1 MTARHLQPY
10 ESILDL
16 IGWTPLVRLK
26 AVTDGIRTPV
36 YVKCEFMNP
45 GGSVKD
51 RIGLAMIEQAEENGT
66 LKPGGTVVEATG
78 GNTGLALAMAASLK
92 GYRCICTMPDKM
104 SSEKVKLLRAFGA
117 EVVITPTAVAP
128 DHPDHYLQRAR
139 AITAET
145 PGAVMADQFYNP
157 ANPDAHYR
165 TTGREIWEQ
174 TEGRVTH
181 FVASAG
187 TGGTITGVGRYLK
200 EKNPKVRIV
209 GIDPEGS
216 MIAPYFNTGEK
227 IEGHPYKVEGIG
239 NDKIP
244 GSLDLGVVDEYRT
257 MGDGPSF
264 RMARRLTREEGMFA
278 GGSAG
283 LLVQGAID
291 VARELDD
298 PDAYVVSMVCDWG
311 ERYLSKVYDDD
322 WMRENGF
329 LRRPVRPNVGA
340 VLRAKDGGAGRVI
353 TVEPNTPIRLA
364 LSAINAH
371 DIGQLPVMRNGDC
384 VGSVTESILM
394 SEVISDP
401 TILDKPAES
410 IMGPPFPSV
419 DVRADSE
426 EVRNL
431 LTRENAACLVRDEGQ
446 VMGIITRYD
455 LVKAL
460 IG

>member
-1 MTARHLQPY
+1 MTERHLQPY

-45 GGSVKD
+45 GGSIKD

-117 EVVITPTAVAP
+117 EVIITPTAVAP
-128 DHPDHYLQRAR
+128 EHPDHYLQRAR
-139 AITAET
+139 TITAET

-200 EKNPKVRIV
+200 EKNPEVRIV

-244 GSLDLGVVDEYRT
+244 GSLDLDVVDEYRT

-353 TVEPNTPIRLA
+353 TVEPSTPIRLA

-401 TILDKPAES
+401 AILDKPAES

-419 DVRADSE
+419 DVHADSE
-426 EVRNL
+426 QVRNL

-446 VMGIITRYD
+446 VVGIITRYD

>member
-1 MTARHLQPY
+1 MTERHLQPY
-10 ESILDL
+10 DSILDL

-26 AVTDGIRTPV
+26 AVTDGARAPV

-45 GGSVKD
+45 GGSIKD

-117 EVVITPTAVAP
+117 EVIITPTAVAP

-139 AITAET
+139 TITAET

-200 EKNPKVRIV
+200 EKNPDVRIV

-244 GSLDLGVVDEYRT
+244 GSLDLSVVDEYRT
-257 MGDGPSF
+257 MGDGPAF
-264 RMARRLTREEGMFA
+264 RMARRLTREEGLFA

-283 LLVQGAID
+283 LLVQGAVD

-322 WMRENGF
+322 WMTEHGF

-340 VLRAKDGGAGRVI
+340 VLQAKEDGVGSVVS
-353 TVEPNTPIRLA
+353 VEPSTPIRLA
-364 LSAINAH
+364 LSAITTH
-371 DIGQLPVMRNGDC
+371 DIGQLPVMRNGEC
-384 VGSVTESILM
+384 LGSVTEGLLM
-394 SEVISDP
+394 GEVISDP
-401 TILDKPAES
+401 SILDKPTES

-419 DVRADSE
+419 DIHADSD
-426 EVRNL
+426 EVRSL
-431 LTRENAACLVRDEGQ
+431 LTRENAACLVRDEDR
-446 VMGIITRYD
+446 VVGIITRYD
-455 LVKAL
+455 LVRAL
-460 IG
+460 TG

>member
-1 MTARHLQPY
+1 MTERHLEPY
-10 ESILDL
+10 DSILDL

-26 AVTDGIRTPV
+26 AVTDGARTPV

-51 RIGLAMIEQAEENGT
+51 RIGLAMIEQAEKNGT

-117 EVVITPTAVAP
+117 EVIITPTAVAS

-139 AITAET
+139 SITAET
-145 PGAVMADQFYNP
+145 PGAVMADQFYNA
-157 ANPDAHYR
+157 ANPDAHYQ

-174 TEGRVTH
+174 TGGRVTH

-187 TGGTITGVGRYLK
+187 TGGTITGVGRFLK
-200 EKNPKVRIV
+200 EKNPDVRII
-209 GIDPEGS
+209 GIDPQGS
-216 MIAPYFNTGEK
+216 MIAPYFNTGDK

-244 GSLDLGVVDEYRT
+244 GSLDLDVVDEFRT

-283 LLVQGAID
+283 LLVQGAVD

-329 LRRPVRPNVGA
+329 LRRSVRPNVGG
-340 VLRAKDGGAGRVI
+340 VLRAKEGGAGTVV

-364 LSAINAH
+364 LSTINAH
-371 DIGQLPVMRNGDC
+371 DIGQLPVMRNGEC

-401 TILDKPAES
+401 TILDKPTES
-410 IMGPPFPSV
+410 IMGPPFPAV
-419 DVRADSE
+419 DIHSDSD

-431 LTRENAACLVRDEGQ
+431 LTRENAACLVREGGR
-446 VMGIITRYD
+446 VVGIITRYD
-455 LVKAL
+455 LVRVLMA
-460 IG
+460 